1 MPDSDD
7 AHDERARRT
16 TAMDDHHSDAAAD
29 SDAAD
34 DEDHDDAAAD
44 SDVGD
49 DDAAAS
55 TGEVPPVVVDDAER
69 LTHLARE
76 AVDDDEAAAY
86 RADRDAQLDA
96 HDFAA
101 RVREDDT
108 GETLVL
114 HPEEWVDDGTIRPE
128 RVDDTDRAIELS
140 LSGTDSP
147 DDWQAVDDHNRELV
161 ERVRETHGDEH
172 AAVVDALAD
181 FASNHYAKPIEAL
194 SAAELREFDVDYV
207 TRNAWLDDAALAVL
221 EESVRSALD
230 AAKERVPD
238 W

>member
-1 MPDSDD
+1 MPDPDD

-16 TAMDDHHSDAAAD
+16 TAMDDHHSDAP
-29 SDAAD
+29 D
-34 DEDHDDAAAD
+34 DEDHEDVPAD
-44 SDVGD
+44 SDVAD

-55 TGEVPPVVVDDAER
+55 TGEVPAAVVDDVER

-86 RADRDAQLDA
+86 RADRDAQLDE
-96 HDFAA
+96 HDFTA
-101 RVREDDT
+101 RVREDDS

-114 HPEEWVDDGTIRPE
+114 HPQEWVDDDTIRPD

-147 DDWQAVDDHNRELV
+147 DDWQAVDDHNRELAAT
-161 ERVRETHGDEH
+161 VRDAHGDRH
-172 AAVVDALAD
+172 GAVADILAD

-194 SAAELREFDVDYV
+194 SATELREFEAEYV
-207 TRNAWLDDAALAVL
+207 TRNAWLDDDALAVL
-221 EESVRSALD
+221 EESVRYAFD

>member
-16 TAMDDHHSDAAAD
+16 TAMDDPPSDGD
-29 SDAAD
+29 SG
-34 DEDHDDAAAD
+34 EDDAGVAA
-44 SDVGD
+44 G
-49 DDAAAS
+49 
-55 TGEVPPVVVDDAER
+55 TGEVPPAVVDEAER
-69 LTHLARE
+69 LTRLARE
-76 AVDDDEAAAY
+76 AVDDDAAAAY
-86 RADRDAQLDA
+86 RADRDERLDA
-96 HDFAA
+96 HAFTA

-114 HPEEWVDDGTIRPE
+114 HPQEWVEDGTIRPE

-147 DDWQAVDDHNRELV
+147 DDWQAVDDHNRDLV
-161 ERVRETHGDEH
+161 DSVRDAHGDQH
-172 AAVVDALAD
+172 AAVVDVLAD
-181 FASNHYAKPIEAL
+181 FASNHYAKPIEDL
-194 SAAELREFDVDYV
+194 SATELREFEGEYV
-207 TRNAWLDDAALAVL
+207 TRNAWLDDDALAVL
-221 EESVRSALD
+221 EEGVRSAFD